1 MSLLLNVPF
10 VCGRPVL
17 NLHRACLKILLNLLR
32 SLQNQN
38 DSWKMPKP
46 RKSPL
51 QEAKDLG
58 KAKSQKSKQKKTGK
72 GFN

>member
-32 SLQNQN
+32 SLTE
-38 DSWKMPKP
+38 PKRSLENAQAP
-46 RKSPL
+46 
-51 QEAKDLG
+51 
-58 KAKSQKSKQKKTGK
+58 
-72 GFN
+72 